1 MHPVRTFRRAGPSSW
16 LCCIAA
22 RATSLKTEACPEIFR
37 QKKGPREAAQES
49 VLRGE
54 RMHPAS
60 LPIPAKT
67 PRMMRARCCAL
78 LTAAGLGT
86 RGEASIC
93 GLRRSESCAR
103 TRSPDFFLSREINRT
118 VMRGFHPAF
127 PSRA

>member
-1 MHPVRTFRRAGPSSW
+1 
-16 LCCIAA
+16 
-22 RATSLKTEACPEIFR
+22 
-37 QKKGPREAAQES
+37 
-49 VLRGE
+49 
-54 RMHPAS
+54 MHPAS

-86 RGEASIC
+86 RGETSIC

-103 TRSPDFFLSREINRT
+103 TSPPDFFLSREINRT

>member
-1 MHPVRTFRRAGPSSW
+1 
-16 LCCIAA
+16 
-22 RATSLKTEACPEIFR
+22 
-37 QKKGPREAAQES
+37 
-49 VLRGE
+49 
-54 RMHPAS
+54 
-60 LPIPAKT
+60 
-67 PRMMRARCCAL
+67 L

-103 TRSPDFFLSREINRT
+103 TSPPDFFLSREINRT